1 MYLDKIIQVI
11 NNDYPL
17 IKNMELYGF
26 YELLSYDGLNYVL
39 SGIFGEPVKKNV
51 DDQYNPQNK
60 HHVVYNN
67 YGNEIYSEDSDG
79 KWIKYEYDNNGN
91 QIYEEHSDGSWDK
104 YEYDDNGNKIYRENS
119 DGYWVKSE
127 YDENGNKIYYEDS
140 NGNWSKSEYDDN
152 GNRIYF
158 ENSNGKIYDRRWKI

>member
-1 MYLDKIIQVI
+1 MYLDKIIQVMK
-11 NNDYPL
+11 NDFPL
-17 IKNMELYGF
+17 FENMELYGF

-79 KWIKYEYDNNGN
+79 KWIKYEYDKNGN
-91 QIYEEHSDGSWDK
+91 EIYS
-104 YEYDDNGNKIYRENS
+104 ENFN
-119 DGYWVKSE
+119 GYWYKSE
-127 YDENGNKIYYEDS
+127 YDENGNLIYSESSVGYWE
-140 NGNWSKSEYDDN
+140 KFEYDEN
-152 GNRIYF
+152 GNRIYSEYSDGYWLKIEYDENGREIYR
-158 ENSNGKIYDRRWKI
+158 ENSKGKIIDNR